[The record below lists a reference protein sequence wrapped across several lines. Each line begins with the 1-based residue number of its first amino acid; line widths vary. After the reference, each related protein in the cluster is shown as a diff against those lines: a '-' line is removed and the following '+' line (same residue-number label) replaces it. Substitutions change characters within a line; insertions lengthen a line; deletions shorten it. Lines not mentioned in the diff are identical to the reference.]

1 MLGFEWSWALLLLPL
16 PWLARRL
23 LPAGERTGLAISVP
37 LLNREGIHASAMQ
50 GSTSRT
56 AGLLLWLFWIALLA
70 AASRPFWIG
79 EPVSRTVSGRD
90 LMLAVDVSGSM
101 SETDMSVDSRAA
113 SRLDVLKL
121 VAGRF
126 IERRRGDRIGLILFG
141 TRAYNYVPLTF
152 DLDTLKQL
160 LLDVSAGLAGRHT
173 AIGDAIGIAIKAM
186 HEDQA
191 SHKVL
196 VLVTD
201 GSNTAGFE
209 NPLLAA
215 AAARQQGMTI
225 HTIGVGSDIESLSRV
240 YGRQNIPTGVVLNE
254 SLLRGIAEISG
265 GKYFRATDSEAL
277 ERIYQSL
284 DELEPVEYQYHSY
297 RPRVAEHGIVAAA
310 PATGLAAGST
320 AVVAAVV
327 AVHETQ
333 PPAIDVDP
341 AVRRAAARAHAY
353 RRSGSWQPLAALA
366 AGRGADAVGTRRQ
379 RSQLAQA
386 ILPDTANRERQGD
399 RTRAVARDAGGRRQA
414 ESFHPG
420 AGCGPR
426 THRQRLRR

>member
-173 AIGDAIGIAIKAM
+173 AIGDAPEGRTSKARASAGADVIA
-186 HEDQA
+186 
-191 SHKVL
+191 L
-196 VLVTD
+196 
-201 GSNTAGFE
+201 
-209 NPLLAA
+209 
-215 AAARQQGMTI
+215 
-225 HTIGVGSDIESLSRV
+225 
-240 YGRQNIPTGVVLNE
+240 
-254 SLLRGIAEISG
+254 
-265 GKYFRATDSEAL
+265 
-277 ERIYQSL
+277 
-284 DELEPVEYQYHSY
+284 
-297 RPRVAEHGIVAAA
+297 PRVG
-310 PATGLAAGST
+310 GLHHRYA
-320 AVVAAVV
+320 
-327 AVHETQ
+327 
-333 PPAIDVDP
+333 
-341 AVRRAAARAHAY
+341 
-353 RRSGSWQPLAALA
+353 W
-366 AGRGADAVGTRRQ
+366 
-379 RSQLAQA
+379 
-386 ILPDTANRERQGD
+386 
-399 RTRAVARDAGGRRQA
+399 RDAA
-414 ESFHPG
+414 
-420 AGCGPR
+420 
-426 THRQRLRR
+426 

>member
-1 MLGFEWSWALLLLPL
+1 MLGFEWPWALLLLPL

-23 LPAGERTGLAISVP
+23 LPAGERAGLAISVP
-37 LLNREGIHASAMQ
+37 LLNREGIHTSAMQ
-50 GSTSRT
+50 GSASRT
-56 AGLLLWLFWIALLA
+56 AGLLLWLFWLALLA

-113 SRLDVLKL
+113 SRLDVLKV

-160 LLDVSAGLAGRHT
+160 LLDVSTGLAGRHT

-201 GSNTAGFE
+201 GSNIAGFE
-209 NPLLAA
+209 NSLLAA
-215 AAARQQGMTI
+215 AAARQQGMII

-254 SLLRGIAEISG
+254 SLLRGIAEVSG

-297 RPRVAEHGIVAAA
+297 RPRVALFHW
-310 PATGLAAGST
+310 PL
-320 AVVAAVV
+320 
-327 AVHETQ
+327 
-333 PPAIDVDP
+333 
-341 AVRRAAARAHAY
+341 
-353 RRSGSWQPLAALA
+353 LAALILLSALIA
-366 AGRGADAVGTRRQ
+366 A
-379 RSQLAQA
+379 
-386 ILPDTANRERQGD
+386 
-399 RTRAVARDAGGRRQA
+399 RTRW
-414 ESFHPG
+414 SS
-420 AGCGPR
+420 
-426 THRQRLRR
+426 QRELP